1 MLYYNDRPSII
12 SLDRLSQVN
21 NMGLKD
27 AKVNFLVDIAT
38 DLFMCRSIQDV
49 TIKDIAIS
57 AQVGEATIYRYF
69 GKKQGLVVQAAM
81 KILGVVQND
90 YFKLEKEMNGY
101 QKLEAFY
108 LSYLNI
114 FQNHPDFYKF
124 LGEFDSY
131 MSGENSNLLDSY
143 EQVIEQYNKVFMD
156 TYEEGLKDGSVKEQ
170 KDVNLF
176 YFSTTHA
183 LIELCKKLSLKAVL
197 NQDLEIE
204 KTSEI
209 KYMVE
214 LILSLLRK

>member
-1 MLYYNDRPSII
+1 MS
-12 SLDRLSQVN
+12 
-21 NMGLKD
+21 LKD

-69 GKKQGLVVQAAM
+69 GKKQTLVVQAAM
-81 KILGVVQND
+81 KLQEIVSSG
-90 YFKLEKEMNGY
+90 YFRLEDNMNGY

-114 FQNHPDFYKF
+114 FDNHKDFYKF
-124 LGEFDSY
+124 LSEFDTY
-131 MSGENSNLLDSY
+131 MSVENNDVL
-143 EQVIEQYNKVFMD
+143 N
-156 TYEEGLKDGSVKEQ
+156 TYEEAIDQYKSAFMAAYEQGLKDGSVKKQ
-170 KDVNLF
+170 KDIDLF

-183 LIELCKKLSLKAVL
+183 VLELCKKLALRAVL

-204 KTSEI
+204 KVSEI
-209 KYMVE
+209 KA
-214 LILSLLRK
+214 LIDIFLSALKNS